1 MVEIL
6 KDKKEMKRVKTY
18 IKGLD
23 ENIEGGIPA
32 GHVVLVSGTAGTMKS
47 SVIFNILYN
56 EALAGKTSLYL
67 SLEQSYQS
75 LLNHFIN
82 MGYDFSKIN
91 LYMLSDIS
99 KIDESIAEVKA
110 SKKGTLIIS
119 DVGTLR
125 KQIKNLKVGPGGD
138 WLNVIKNI
146 VQKIKKGCN
155 CELFTL
161 DSLSA
166 MYILSNFTGTEVRS
180 RLFYVFEFLRDLGLT
195 SFLISE
201 MPLTKTK
208 YSEYEIEDFLSD
220 GIIVLQLTERYRKV
234 TREISIVKMRAT
246 KCNTDIFSLEFKD
259 GQFQALYGGKTPLV

>member
-1 MVEIL
+1 MAKIIQN
-6 KDKKEMKRVKTY
+6 KKEMKRIKTH

-23 ENIEGGIPA
+23 ENIEGGIPS
-32 GHVVLVSGTAGTMKS
+32 GHIVLVSGTSGTMKS
-47 SVIFNILYN
+47 SVVFNVLYN
-56 EALAGKTSLYL
+56 EALAGKTSLYV
-67 SLEQSYQS
+67 SLEQSYNS

-82 MGYDFSKIN
+82 MEFDLSKIN

-99 KIDESIAEVKA
+99 KLDESITELKN
-110 SKKGTLIIS
+110 SKKGTIIIS
-119 DVGTLR
+119 DVGAIR
-125 KQIKNLKVGPGGD
+125 KQIKGLKVSPGGD

-146 VQKIKKGCN
+146 VQKIKKGCG
-155 CELFTL
+155 CDLFAL

-166 MYILSNFTGTEVRS
+166 LYILSNFGKEVRS
-180 RLFYVFEFLRDLGLT
+180 RLFYIFEFLRDLELT

-208 YSEYEIEDFLSD
+208 YSEYEVEDFLSD
-220 GIIVLQLTERYRKV
+220 GIILLQLTERYRKV

-246 KCNTDIFSLEFKD
+246 ACNIDIFTLELKN